1 MNPTSRFPAAPF
13 LRSGYERGPPGP
25 CRAGVPGASAGA
37 AAARASPRRSSR
49 GGPPVAGDVPRERW
63 DLFFLSI
70 SRSPFVLNG
79 NGKGGVEVE
88 EDARPLPRSEDVP
101 ERDRDTAELELLVLG
116 TERTWLTV

>member
-1 MNPTSRFPAAPF
+1 MDRRALAAHPRARPVHGRRLGGAEPEGSPSR
-13 LRSGYERGPPGP
+13 
-25 CRAGVPGASAGA
+25 
-37 AAARASPRRSSR
+37 
-49 GGPPVAGDVPRERW
+49 PVAGDVPRERW

-70 SRSPFVLNG
+70 SRYPFDLNG